1 MTIESN
7 KKRDILME
15 SIFRDFPECR
25 VDSLKRYAV
34 EKMVETYLGDPDTF
48 NKKAT
53 ELMKKDKKN
62 KEVIEPKKLP
72 EEIVCIE
79 KVDADLHPDPQDLQV
94 DRGGFI
100 KVSS

>member
-1 MTIESN
+1 
-7 KKRDILME
+7 ME
-15 SIFRDFPECR
+15 SIFKDFPECK
-25 VDSLKRYAV
+25 VDSLKRYMV

-53 ELMKKDKKN
+53 ELMKKEKKK
-62 KEVIEPKKLP
+62 KETIEPKKFP

-79 KVDADLHPDPQDLQV
+79 KVDADLHPEPQDLAV
-94 DRGGFI
+94 DSGGYI